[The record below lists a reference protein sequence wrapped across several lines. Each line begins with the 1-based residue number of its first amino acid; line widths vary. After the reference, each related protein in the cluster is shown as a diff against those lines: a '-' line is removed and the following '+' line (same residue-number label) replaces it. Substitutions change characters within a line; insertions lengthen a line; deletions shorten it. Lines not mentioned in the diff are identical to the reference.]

1 MTTKNSDLVANFEAS
16 PQVANDSQELHAVLR
31 VAQGTIALAAGD
43 STDND
48 IVMLA
53 PIPSNASIPAIQVA
67 ADALG
72 GSCTFNVGIYQTDG
86 TVVDEDFFA
95 TSVDDGTTAVA
106 DLRTEAADI
115 NTIGA
120 KLYTNAGAST
130 DPGGYYYIAATFN
143 ATGGTGGDMSFIIHY
158 VVN

>member
-16 PQVANDSQELHAVLR
+16 PQIANDSLELHGVLR
-31 VAQGTIALAAGD
+31 VAQGTVALAAGD

-53 PIPSNASIPAIQVA
+53 PIPSNASITAIQVA

-72 GSCTFNVGIYQTDG
+72 GSCTFNIGIYQTDG

-95 TSVDDGTTAVA
+95 TSVADGTTAVA

-120 KLYTNAGAST
+120 KLHTNAGAST

>member
-16 PQVANDSQELHAVLR
+16 PQIANDSQELHGVLR
-31 VAQGTIALAAGD
+31 VAQGTVALAAGD

-53 PIPSNASIPAIQVA
+53 PIPSNASITAIQVA

-72 GSCTFNVGIYQTDG
+72 GSCTFNIGIYQTDG

-95 TSVDDGTTAVA
+95 TSVADGTTAVA

-115 NTIGA
+115 TTIGA